1 LSFLKQELWE
11 WTKAIMLGL
20 VVVLIIRTFFF
31 TNYSV
36 SGESM
41 MPILQDQDKVIV
53 SKISY
58 TLGEIDR
65 LDVLVFHGTNEE
77 DYVKRVIGI
86 PGDIITYEDDQ
97 LYVNKELVE
106 EPFLMNHPA
115 FTNPD
120 ENLTEDFTL
129 ESLTGSM
136 RVPEDSYFVLGDN
149 RRLSLD
155 SRYFKFVDADQVV
168 GQVVLR
174 YWPLP
179 NLTINF
185 MNTRPE

>member
-1 LSFLKQELWE
+1 MSSFKQELWE
-11 WTKAIMLGL
+11 WMKAIVLGL
-20 VVVLIIRTFFF
+20 VVVMLIRTFLL
-31 TNYSV
+31 TNYEV

-53 SKISY
+53 SKIAY

-65 LDVLVFHGTNEE
+65 LDVLVFHGDENE

-86 PGDIITYEDDQ
+86 PGDIITYENDQ
-97 LYVNKELVE
+97 LYINKKTVD
-106 EPFLMNHPA
+106 EPYLRTHPA
-115 FTNPD
+115 YINPD

-129 ESLTGSM
+129 ESLTGSI

-149 RRLSLD
+149 RRYSLD
-155 SRYFKFVDADQVV
+155 SRYFKFVKADQVV

-174 YWPLP
+174 YWPFP

-185 MNTRPE
+185 MTARPE

>member
-1 LSFLKQELWE
+1 MSSFKQELWE
-11 WTKAIMLGL
+11 WTKAIVLGL
-20 VVVLIIRTFFF
+20 VVVMVIRIFFF
-31 TNYSV
+31 TNYAV

-41 MPILQDQDKVIV
+41 MPILHDQDKVIV
-53 SKISY
+53 SKIAY

-65 LDVLVFHGTNEE
+65 LDVLVFHNDENE

-86 PGDIITYEDDQ
+86 PGDIITYENDQ
-97 LYVNKELVE
+97 LYVNKEPVD
-106 EPFLMNHPA
+106 EPFLNTHPA
-115 FTNPD
+115 YVNPD

-129 ESLTGSM
+129 ESLTGNM

-149 RRLSLD
+149 RRQSLD
-155 SRYFKFVDADQVV
+155 SRYFKFVKTDQVV

-185 MNTRPE
+185 MTARPE